1 MASLEN
7 SNRLFCL
14 LHIAFTQSM
23 SFPSCIVRRPPA
35 NLRLHTQTIRCLILR
50 PPSTYCTGT
59 PQYNG
64 SRPSSTFPPLTTPIP
79 QSSIATPPN
88 DPGAHR
94 SPYRGLIYATIS
106 VLIGL
111 SAGYTVRYALVPPPP
126 HLPNTNEDVALLA
139 RLHRHTDALPIVKE
153 LRSHPDE
160 WIESPA
166 YGELPEPHKVSTLTA
181 GTMGGSRG
189 LSVNILF
196 WNQKENRSMSIIHF
210 GGALAGWPGI
220 THGGAIATVLLENL
234 ERVARGNEPN
244 PGGWANCFV
253 ETMELQYRSP
263 TFAQKFYVIRA
274 EVDES
279 AATNSESRVRIV
291 KATLESADKGKICVE
306 ATARCKSHFPAAP
319 VLGSSVSGTEPTSI
333 FHSWYRAIQSVFT

>member
-1 MASLEN
+1 M
-7 SNRLFCL
+7 CL
-14 LHIAFTQSM
+14 
-23 SFPSCIVRRPPA
+23 PSRIVRRSSA
-35 NLRLHTQTIRCLILR
+35 NLRLHSQSIQSLILC
-50 PPSTYCTGT
+50 PPSTSRTVIPRC
-59 PQYNG
+59 NG
-64 SRPSSTFPPLTTPIP
+64 SRPSSTFTAINTPTTHSNIDALA
-79 QSSIATPPN
+79 SNT
-88 DPGAHR
+88 GARR
-94 SPYRGLIYATIS
+94 SPIRVLIYATIS

-126 HLPNTNEDVALLA
+126 HLPDSKEDVALLA
-139 RLHRHTDALPIVKE
+139 RLHRDTDALPIVKE
-153 LRSHPDE
+153 LRSHPDD

-166 YGELPEPHKVSTLTA
+166 YGAVAEPHKASTLTA

-196 WNQKENRSMSIIHF
+196 WNQKEHRSISIIHF

-234 ERVARGNEPN
+234 ERVARGIQPSHD
-244 PGGWANCFV
+244 GWANGFA

-279 AATNSESRVRIV
+279 AATNNESRVRMV
-291 KATLESADKGKICVE
+291 NATLESADKGKVCVE
-306 ATARCKSHFPAAP
+306 ATARCKSHSPAAT
-319 VLGSSVSGTEPTSI
+319 VLGPSASTTERTSI
-333 FHSWYRAIQSVFT
+333 FYSWYRAIQSVFT

>member
-1 MASLEN
+1 M
-7 SNRLFCL
+7 
-14 LHIAFTQSM
+14 
-23 SFPSCIVRRPPA
+23 
-35 NLRLHTQTIRCLILR
+35 
-50 PPSTYCTGT
+50 
-59 PQYNG
+59 
-64 SRPSSTFPPLTTPIP
+64 
-79 QSSIATPPN
+79 
-88 DPGAHR
+88 
-94 SPYRGLIYATIS
+94 
-106 VLIGL
+106 
-111 SAGYTVRYALVPPPP
+111 PPPP
-126 HLPNTNEDVALLA
+126 HLPNTSEDVALLA
-139 RLHRHTDALPIVKE
+139 RLHRDTDALPIVNE

-196 WNQKENRSMSIIHF
+196 WNQKENRSISLIHF

-234 ERVARGNEPN
+234 ERVARGIEPSHD
-244 PGGWANCFV
+244 GWANGFA

-291 KATLESADKGKICVE
+291 KATLESADKGMICVE
-306 ATARCKSHFPAAP
+306 ATARCKSHFPVAT
-319 VLGSSVSGTEPTSI
+319 VLGSSADGTEPTSI
-333 FHSWYRAIQSVFT
+333 VHSWYRAIQSVFT